1 MAIDFNDY
9 KCRFCGKTSTNFVFA
24 EFVCDDEECI
34 AQARE
39 ARGGPAGHMKKKAE
53 GRPILP
59 DNLDD

>member
-9 KCRFCGKTSTNFVFA
+9 KCRFCGKASTNFVFA
-24 EFVCDDEECI
+24 EFVCDDEDCI
-34 AQARE
+34 DKARE

>member
-1 MAIDFNDY
+1 VAIDFNDY

-24 EFVCDDEECI
+24 EFVCDDGECLDK
-34 AQARE
+34 ARE

-59 DNLDD
+59 DDLDK